1 MSHTVTI
8 KTVITD
14 LSSIQL
20 ACRRLKLPEPVLG
33 EVRLFDRVA
42 IGIGI
47 QLDGWRFPVCIES
60 DGNLLYDNFGGFWGV
75 PEKLD
80 QFQQMYAVE
89 KAKLEARKQ
98 GYQFSE
104 SVLAD
109 GSIRLQVLVEA

>member
-8 KTVITD
+8 KTTITD
-14 LSSIQL
+14 IQAIQA
-20 ACRRLKLPEPVLG
+20 ACHRLKLAQLTQG

-42 IGIGI
+42 QGIGV

-60 DGNLLYDNFGGFWGV
+60 DGNLLFDTFGGFWGI

-98 GYQFSE
+98 GYTCQE
-104 SVLAD
+104 SVLVD
-109 GSIRLQVLVEA
+109 GSIRLNVLVEA

>member
-1 MSHTVTI
+1 MSHTVAIQT
-8 KTVITD
+8 KITD
-14 LSSIQL
+14 MVAIQA
-20 ACRRLKLPEPVLG
+20 ACHRLKLSQAIYG
-33 EVRLFDRVA
+33 EVRLFDRVDT
-42 IGIGI
+42 GIGV

-60 DGNLLYDNFGGFWGV
+60 DGNLLFDNFQGFWGV

-98 GYQFSE
+98 GYTCQE

-109 GSIRLQVLVEA
+109 GSIRLNVLVEA

>member
-8 KTVITD
+8 KTQIRD
-14 LSSIQL
+14 IQAIQA
-20 ACRRLKLPEPVLG
+20 ACQRLKLPQPIQG

-42 IGIGI
+42 QGIGV

-60 DGNLLYDNFGGFWGV
+60 DGNLLFDNFGGIWGL

-80 QFQQMYAVE
+80 QFQQAFAVC
-89 KAKLEARKQ
+89 KATIEARKQ
-98 GYQFSE
+98 GYTCQE

-109 GSIRLQVLVEA
+109 GSIRLNVLVEA

>member
-8 KTVITD
+8 QTKVTD
-14 LSSIQL
+14 LTAIQD
-20 ACRRLKLPEPVLG
+20 ACQRLKLSQPTQG

-42 IGIGI
+42 SGIGV
-47 QLDGWRFPVCIES
+47 QLDGWRFPVCIEA
-60 DGNLLYDNFGGFWGV
+60 DGNLLFDNFGGFWGV

-80 QFQQMYAVE
+80 QFQQAYAVE

-98 GYQFSE
+98 GYQCSE

-109 GSIRLQVLVEA
+109 GSIRLSVQVEG

>member
-8 KTVITD
+8 KTKIND
-14 LSSIQL
+14 LAAIQA
-20 ACRRLKLPEPVLG
+20 ACQRLNLPQPSQG
-33 EVRLFDRVA
+33 DVRLFDRIA
-42 IGIGI
+42 HGIGV
-47 QLDGWRFPVCIES
+47 QLEDWSFPVCIEP
-60 DGNLLYDNFGGFWGV
+60 DGNLLFDNFQGFWGV

-98 GYQFSE
+98 GYTCQE

-109 GSIRLQVLVEA
+109 GSIRLNVLVEA

>member
-8 KTVITD
+8 KTMITD
-14 LSSIQL
+14 IQAIQA
-20 ACRRLKLPEPVLG
+20 ACQRLKLAQPTNG
-33 EVRLFDRVA
+33 EVRLFDHVA
-42 IGIGI
+42 QGIGV

-60 DGNLLYDNFGGFWGV
+60 DGNLLFDNFGGFWGV

-80 QFQQMYAVE
+80 QFQQAYSVE

-98 GYQFSE
+98 GYTCQE

-109 GSIRLQVLVEA
+109 GSIRLNVLVEA

>member
-8 KTVITD
+8 KTKITE
-14 LSSIQL
+14 IQAIQA
-20 ACRRLKLPEPVLG
+20 ACQRLKLSKPIQG

-42 IGIGI
+42 QGIGV

-75 PEKLD
+75 PEMLD

-89 KAKLEARKQ
+89 KTKLEARKQ
-98 GYQFSE
+98 GYTCQE

-109 GSIRLQVLVEA
+109 GSIRLNVLVEA